1 MRLRAPFGT
10 PRLNGMKHIAI
21 SLTLGA
27 ALLSGCAEFDPF
39 AQRTAA
45 VPAPATAPQTSTRPP
60 LTGAPRTVDD
70 FDRTT
75 AEERQAAV
83 ATPPAASGS
92 IGTTVA
98 SLGDPARPG
107 FWMETPL
114 VREPTRGSVLYRPTG
129 RRLNLDLIPIEGPPS
144 GGSRLSLSA
153 MRMLDAPLTGL
164 PQVDVFK
171 N

>member
-1 MRLRAPFGT
+1 
-10 PRLNGMKHIAI
+10 MKHIAI
-21 SLTLGA
+21 ILTVSA
-27 ALLSGCAEFDPF
+27 AILSGCAEFDPF
-39 AQRTAA
+39 APRTTAA
-45 VPAPATAPQTSTRPP
+45 APASAPASAPQTSTRPP

-70 FDRTT
+70 FDRVT
-75 AEERQAAV
+75 EDERQAAV
-83 ATPPAASGS
+83 ATPPAAAGT

-98 SLGDPARPG
+98 SLGDPARSG

-114 VREPTRGSVLYRPTG
+114 VSAPTRGSVLYRPTG
-129 RRLNLDLIPIEGPPS
+129 RRLNLDLIPIAGPPS

-164 PQVDVFK
+164 PQVDVFV

>member
-1 MRLRAPFGT
+1 MKNMT
-10 PRLNGMKHIAI
+10 PLKPIL
-21 SLTLGA
+21 SLCGL
-27 ALLSGCAEFDPF
+27 ALFLAGCAELGLTPQ
-39 AQRTAA
+39 ATPTARA
-45 VPAPATAPQTSTRPP
+45 PAPVAAPAPTASTRPP
-60 LTGAPRTVDD
+60 LTGAPRTVAD
-70 FDRTT
+70 FDRVS
-75 AEERQAAV
+75 EDERQAAV
-83 ATPPAASGS
+83 APPPAVAGS

-114 VREPTRGSVLYRPTG
+114 VSEPGRGSVLYRANG
-129 RRLNLDLIPIEGPPS
+129 RRLNVDLIPIPGPAS

>member
-1 MRLRAPFGT
+1 MIEHAPRT
-10 PRLNGMKHIAI
+10 PLIP
-21 SLTLGA
+21 LTLC
-27 ALLSGCAEFDPF
+27 ALLLAGCAELGLTPTS
-39 AQRTAA
+39 APQAR
-45 VPAPATAPQTSTRPP
+45 APAAAPQTSTRPP
-60 LTGAPRTVDD
+60 LTGAPRTVDE
-70 FDRTT
+70 FDRVT
-75 AEERQAAV
+75 EDERQAAV
-83 ATPPAASGS
+83 APAPAAAGS

-98 SLGDPARPG
+98 SLGDPARSG

-114 VREPTRGSVLYRPTG
+114 VSTPTKGSVLYRPTG
-129 RRLNLDLIPIEGPPS
+129 RRLNVDLIPIAGPAS

>member
-1 MRLRAPFGT
+1 MTQSLHRT
-10 PRLNGMKHIAI
+10 PLLPL
-21 SLTLGA
+21 SLF
-27 ALLSGCAEFDPF
+27 ALLLAGCAELGLTP
-39 AQRTAA
+39 
-45 VPAPATAPQTSTRPP
+45 PSAPQPRAPEAAPQTSTRPP
-60 LTGAPRTVDD
+60 LTGAPRSVDD
-70 FDRTT
+70 FDQAT
-75 AEERQAAV
+75 EDERQAAV
-83 ATPPAASGS
+83 APPSAAAGS

-114 VREPTRGSVLYRPTG
+114 VSTPTKGSVVYRPTG
-129 RRLNLDLIPIEGPPS
+129 RRLNVDLIPIEGPSS

-164 PQVDVFK
+164 PQVDVFT

>member
-1 MRLRAPFGT
+1 MGGMTHKKHLT
-10 PRLNGMKHIAI
+10 PLVAL
-21 SLTLGA
+21 SLT
-27 ALLSGCAEFDPF
+27 ALLLAGCAELGLTPPS
-39 AQRTAA
+39 APAA
-45 VPAPATAPQTSTRPP
+45 RAPAPAATPAPSARPP
-60 LTGAPRTVDD
+60 LTGAPRTVAD
-70 FDRTT
+70 FDRVS
-75 AEERQAAV
+75 EDERQAAV
-83 ATPPAASGS
+83 APPPAVAGS

-107 FWMETPL
+107 FWIETPL
-114 VREPTRGSVLYRPTG
+114 VSAPGRGSVLYRANG
-129 RRLNLDLIPIEGPPS
+129 RRLNVDLIPIPGPAS

>member
-1 MRLRAPFGT
+1 
-10 PRLNGMKHIAI
+10 MKKIV
-21 SLTLGA
+21 LTLSA
-27 ALLSGCAEFDPF
+27 SALLLAGCAEFSLNPQST
-39 AQRTAA
+39 AQ
-45 VPAPATAPQTSTRPP
+45 VAPPVAAPQTSARPP

-70 FDRTT
+70 FDRVT
-75 AEERQAAV
+75 EDERQAAV
-83 ATPPAASGS
+83 APPAAAAGS

-98 SLGDPARPG
+98 SLGDPGRPG

-114 VREPTRGSVLYRPTG
+114 VSSPTRGSVLYKPTG
-129 RRLNLDLIPIEGPPS
+129 RRLNLDLIPISGPAS

-164 PQVDVFK
+164 PSVDVFT

>member
-1 MRLRAPFGT
+1 MIEHAPRT
-10 PRLNGMKHIAI
+10 PLIP
-21 SLTLGA
+21 LTLC
-27 ALLSGCAEFDPF
+27 ALLLAGCAELGLTPTS
-39 AQRTAA
+39 APQAR
-45 VPAPATAPQTSTRPP
+45 APATAPQTSTRPP

-70 FDRTT
+70 FDRVT
-75 AEERQAAV
+75 EDERQAAV
-83 ATPPAASGS
+83 APAPAAAGS

-98 SLGDPARPG
+98 SLGDPARAG

-114 VREPTRGSVLYRPTG
+114 VSTPTKGSVLYRPTG
-129 RRLNLDLIPIEGPPS
+129 RRLNVDLIPIAGPPS

>member
-1 MRLRAPFGT
+1 
-10 PRLNGMKHIAI
+10 MKHIAI

-27 ALLSGCAEFDPF
+27 ALLSGCADFYPF
-39 AQRTAA
+39 AQRPTAA
-45 VPAPATAPQTSTRPP
+45 PAAAPQTSTRPP

-70 FDRTT
+70 FDRATE
-75 AEERQAAV
+75 EERQAAV
-83 ATPPAASGS
+83 APAPAAAGA

-107 FWMETPL
+107 FWIETPL
-114 VREPTRGSVLYRPTG
+114 VSEPGRGSVLYRPTG
-129 RRLNLDLIPIEGPPS
+129 RRLNVDLIPIAGPAS

-164 PQVDVFK
+164 PQVDVFR

>member
-1 MRLRAPFGT
+1 MTQYALRAPLL
-10 PRLNGMKHIAI
+10 P
-21 SLTLGA
+21 LTLC
-27 ALLSGCAEFDPF
+27 ALLLAGCADLGLSP
-39 AQRTAA
+39 
-45 VPAPATAPQTSTRPP
+45 PAAPQTRAPAAAPLPNTRPP

-70 FDRTT
+70 FDRAT
-75 AEERQAAV
+75 ADERQAAV
-83 ATPPAASGS
+83 APAPAAAGS

-98 SLGDPARPG
+98 SLGDPARAG

-114 VREPTRGSVLYRPTG
+114 VSTPTKGSVLYRPTG
-129 RRLNLDLIPIEGPPS
+129 RRLNVDLIPIAGPAS

-164 PQVDVFK
+164 PQVVVFK

>member
-1 MRLRAPFGT
+1 
-10 PRLNGMKHIAI
+10 MKHIAI

-27 ALLSGCAEFDPF
+27 AFLSGCADFDPF
-39 AQRTAA
+39 AQRPTAA
-45 VPAPATAPQTSTRPP
+45 PAAAPQTSTRPP
-60 LTGAPRTVDD
+60 LSGAPRTAED
-70 FDRTT
+70 FDRATE
-75 AEERQAAV
+75 EERQAAV
-83 ATPPAASGS
+83 APPPAASGA

-107 FWMETPL
+107 FWIETPL
-114 VREPTRGSVLYRPTG
+114 VSEPGRGSVLYRPSG
-129 RRLNLDLIPIEGPPS
+129 RRLNVDLIPIAGPAS

>member
-1 MRLRAPFGT
+1 
-10 PRLNGMKHIAI
+10 MKKIVMPL
-21 SLTLGA
+21 SVS
-27 ALLSGCAEFDPF
+27 ALLLAGCADF
-39 AQRTAA
+39 ALTPPNGGQTAA
-45 VPAPATAPQTSTRPP
+45 PTPAAAPAPTSTRPP

-70 FDRTT
+70 FDV
-75 AEERQAAV
+75 ASADERQAAV
-83 ATPPAASGS
+83 AAPTPSAGS

-114 VREPTRGSVLYRPTG
+114 VSSPQRGSVLYRPTG
-129 RRLNLDLIPIEGPPS
+129 RRLNLDLIPIDGPAS

-164 PQVDVFK
+164 PRVDVFT

>member
-1 MRLRAPFGT
+1 MNKLILSFSA
-10 PRLNGMKHIAI
+10 
-21 SLTLGA
+21 A
-27 ALLSGCAEFDPF
+27 ALLLVGCADFLAAPQG
-39 AQRTAA
+39 AAVRTAA
-45 VPAPATAPQTSTRPP
+45 PAPAPQTSTRPP

-70 FDRTT
+70 FDRAST
-75 AEERQAAV
+75 EERQAAV
-83 ATPPAASGS
+83 APPAAASGS
-92 IGTTVA
+92 IGSTVA

-114 VREPTRGSVLYRPTG
+114 VSSPTRGSVLYRPNG
-129 RRLNLDLIPIEGPPS
+129 RRLNLDLIPIDGPAS

-164 PQVDVFK
+164 PRVDVFT

>member
-1 MRLRAPFGT
+1 
-10 PRLNGMKHIAI
+10 MKKIV
-21 SLTLGA
+21 LTLSA
-27 ALLSGCAEFDPF
+27 SALFLAGCAELSLTPQSTGQS
-39 AQRTAA
+39 APQAA
-45 VPAPATAPQTSTRPP
+45 APQTSTRPP
-60 LTGAPRTVDD
+60 LTGAPRTVAD
-70 FDRTT
+70 FDRATDD
-75 AEERQAAV
+75 ERQAAV
-83 ATPPAASGS
+83 APPAAAAGS

-114 VREPTRGSVLYRPTG
+114 VSTPTRGSVLYRATG
-129 RRLNLDLIPIEGPPS
+129 RRLNLDLIPIAGPPS

-164 PQVDVFK
+164 PSVDVFT